1 MTCLESHKFVVGIEK
16 RIRQLFQGPPLSHNL
31 FPVPGTMWG
40 IVGQGVVRVPTPVA
54 DLRETVD
61 LPLLHSLS
69 QRWSPLSPCSAAPLA
84 TKTHHLSKKQKQVK
98 EPWAAQSLDLH
109 LSSLIVISSGNIL
122 GDVGN
127 LQSSFQDGAGTSW
140 LCRTHGL

>member
-1 MTCLESHKFVVGIEK
+1 MTCLESHRKFVVGIEK

-31 FPVPGTMWG
+31 FPVPGTVWG
-40 IVGQGVVRVPTPVA
+40 IVGQGVVRFPTPVA
-54 DLRETVD
+54 DLRETAD
-61 LPLLHSLS
+61 LPLLHNLS

-84 TKTHHLSKKQKQVK
+84 TKTHHLSEKQKQ

-140 LCRTHGL
+140 LCRTRGL